1 MKVQDITDRRI
12 RPQKLSGAETP
23 HATIEPNTTCNIRC
37 RACYSIE
44 EPEEKP
50 LQQVFDEIDLA
61 MSKRNLDAISLLGGE
76 PSLHPDI
83 VEIVRYVK
91 SRGLVCMLLTNGVRF
106 LYHDDEPLLDA
117 LVAAGVDRFLLHIDS
132 GQAHIHDDIEQA
144 RERMFSMLDERRVFY
159 GLSLTL
165 YPGEET
171 ALPGIMRRYAP
182 HPYFD
187 GVLVTLAMD
196 FKRAFQPA
204 SVRRGEPDMGKVV
217 RSLSED
223 LGVEMSTY
231 LPSSLDDDEVCWA
244 MYFYWINAE
253 TGKTFG
259 VSPALSRAMKVLYRG
274 LRGHHFFA
282 ETMSPRWTPLSLAA
296 TGAAEVSLK
305 PRRVG
310 ELARLLRGARV
321 RGAMRFQYVV
331 VQQAPRY
338 NEELGQV
345 QICWQCPDAV
355 IRNGKLTPV
364 CIAGRINPLGER
376 PPTAPSEVVEAIY
389 HHLGES
395 GAD

>member
-217 RSLSED
+217 
-223 LGVEMSTY
+223 
-231 LPSSLDDDEVCWA
+231 
-244 MYFYWINAE
+244 
-253 TGKTFG
+253 
-259 VSPALSRAMKVLYRG
+259 
-274 LRGHHFFA
+274 
-282 ETMSPRWTPLSLAA
+282 
-296 TGAAEVSLK
+296 
-305 PRRVG
+305 
-310 ELARLLRGARV
+310 
-321 RGAMRFQYVV
+321 
-331 VQQAPRY
+331 
-338 NEELGQV
+338 
-345 QICWQCPDAV
+345 
-355 IRNGKLTPV
+355 
-364 CIAGRINPLGER
+364 
-376 PPTAPSEVVEAIY
+376 
-389 HHLGES
+389 
-395 GAD
+395 